1 LGVSWGEAA
10 AVEGEESFV
19 VEVTVLLRRL
29 RWEIALEA
37 ILKVGKVYLVCILI
51 RSA

>member
-1 LGVSWGEAA
+1 VSWGEAA

-29 RWEIALEA
+29 RWETALEA
-37 ILKVGKVYLVCILI
+37 IWTVGKVYLVCILI
-51 RSA
+51 RFA

>member
-1 LGVSWGEAA
+1 VSWGEAA

-29 RWEIALEA
+29 RWDIAVDA
-37 ILKVGKVYLVCILI
+37 ILKFGNVYVL
-51 RSA
+51 S